1 MSELKITE
9 SSSKCKNIL
18 YIYSS
23 LNEFIGGLNFKA
35 DVLNGKNRCELI
47 VDVPTGYMDAFLL
60 EAIDKIADVIAI
72 NYKYTYFKR
81 NIKLKGLTLSEQE
94 LLLTALISADL
105 EEDKRYAIK
114 RLKLFKEFSIDGIF
128 NFRMKPLKEK
138 WSEICGYIPSNF
150 QKGQLKD
157 FVTYLIKDKCGNRV
171 YVENLNVYDKKYTP
185 LNRRELLF
193 NDSGNLSIIK
203 EVLLSGAG
211 EVELASKVDNENE
224 KYIKEFYGSKVYFS
238 ESYFA

>member
-9 SSSKCKNIL
+9 SGSKSKNIL

-23 LNEFIGGLNFKA
+23 LNEFIGSLNFKA

-47 VDVPTGYMDAFLL
+47 VDVPLGYMDAFLV

-81 NIKLKGLTLSEQE
+81 NIKLKGLTLNEQE

-157 FVTYLIKDKCGNRV
+157 FVTYLIKDKCGKRV

-211 EVELASKVDNENE
+211 EVELASKLDNENE
-224 KYIKEFYGSKVYFS
+224 KYIKDFYGSKVYFS